1 VIWFGEWSIG
11 GLTLIELD
19 VSGSFKAFK
28 GVDTNERE
36 RDKGRKGWGLSLSQP
51 VALSCTLQSL

>member
-1 VIWFGEWSIG
+1 VGVLKLSKEW
-11 GLTLIELD
+11 T
-19 VSGSFKAFK
+19 
-28 GVDTNERE
+28 TNERE